1 MRRLAARRIRQSK
14 ANSAGVSR
22 GGNRANTITGQ
33 HGDGAK
39 QMKAGLRF
47 EEFSTDNIN
56 MQMEIAR
63 KRAVKMMQNRK
74 KHHIHDRSR
83 RHSSIAMTFFKGDGC
98 FGTGA
103 DGVPK
108 YFSNYGR

>member
-1 MRRLAARRIRQSK
+1 
-14 ANSAGVSR
+14 
-22 GGNRANTITGQ
+22 
-33 HGDGAK
+33 
-39 QMKAGLRF
+39 MKAGLRF

-63 KRAVKMMQNRK
+63 KRAVKMMQSRK
-74 KHHIHDRSR
+74 KHHIQDRSR

-103 DGVPK
+103 DEYLNIFLIMDVRTTYIFVYTK
-108 YFSNYGR
+108 KIKIKH